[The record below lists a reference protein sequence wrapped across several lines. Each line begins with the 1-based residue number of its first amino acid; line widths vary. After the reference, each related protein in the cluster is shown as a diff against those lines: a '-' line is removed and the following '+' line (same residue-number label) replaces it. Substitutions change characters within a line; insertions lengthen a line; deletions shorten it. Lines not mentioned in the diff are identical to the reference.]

1 MSEWPIISF
10 AKKLEEI
17 RNKLSTIKNIN
28 HRKPLLLQIEDHKKA
43 LQLIELLKELD
54 IKIQNIKRSFDR
66 MIFTA
71 MQRIGQQN
79 PAQANELLG
88 QSKRH
93 LASLKAQ
100 IESQKRIEKGLIDI
114 NKKTIK
120 DLKREKEALNR

>member
-1 MSEWPIISF
+1 
-10 AKKLEEI
+10 
-17 RNKLSTIKNIN
+17 
-28 HRKPLLLQIEDHKKA
+28 
-43 LQLIELLKELD
+43 LKELD

-66 MIFTA
+66 MIFTV

-100 IESQKRIEKGLIDI
+100 VENQKRIEKGLIDI
-114 NKKTIK
+114 NKKIIK